1 MLKRRLIPVVL
12 MRGGVVV
19 QSKAFRRYQA
29 LGNPST
35 VVERLSAWAS
45 DELVYLDISRGG
57 GYDLGRDDLGGA
69 IPEEHAG
76 ILRDMSRRCFTPLA
90 VGGGICTITDGA
102 RRRDHDFLARLR
114 RAVPRHSGPCGAGT
128 ATGAR

>member
-12 MRGGVVV
+12 TRSGVVV
-19 QSKAFRRYQA
+19 QSKASRRYQA
-29 LGNPST
+29 LGDPST
-35 VVERLSAWAS
+35 IVERLSAWAS
-45 DELVYLDISRGG
+45 GELVYFDIIR
-57 GYDLGRDDLGGA
+57 GGA

-114 RAVPRHSGPCGAGT
+114 RAVPRRSGTCGAGT